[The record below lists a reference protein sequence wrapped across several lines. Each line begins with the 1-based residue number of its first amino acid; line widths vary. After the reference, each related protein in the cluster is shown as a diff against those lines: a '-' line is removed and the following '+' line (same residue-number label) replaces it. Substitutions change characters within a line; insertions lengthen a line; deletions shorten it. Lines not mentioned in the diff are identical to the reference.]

1 MPRLWR
7 GLEKPETPETLGQ
20 QIRKSMRYSLEIRKF
35 IYSQYFFGG
44 LRIALGVSLPA
55 ILMLTVFHNR
65 ELGFTIATGAL
76 GASVVDMPGPLKY
89 KHNEMLACTVIGFLS
104 ALATGIASANAV
116 TLWLTVVPLTF
127 VLSLVVV
134 YGNRWPQISFAT
146 LFMMIVTLE
155 EHFTPM
161 QALINASWILLGGLW
176 YTYWATFVS
185 RLLVYRIER
194 QALAESVFRCA
205 EYLLAR
211 SAFYDLD
218 ANLDECY
225 RKLIENQ
232 IAAVERQDAAR
243 DIVLR
248 NLPKL
253 RSGKLDAR
261 RVMLFNLFI
270 NVVDLHEMFVGAHT
284 DYPLVR
290 NTFGGQDIL
299 IFYRDLMRKTALD
312 LEDIG
317 LAVLQNRPARAR
329 INVKAE
335 LRAIEYELDQM
346 RRHDVPQKNP
356 EAYSAVSAAFRRL
369 WSATRL
375 IDKMRR
381 QTRHDPSITETVIRV
396 DPTLSRFVSSRRVPF
411 MQIFSNLTMASPSFR
426 HALRVTIAVG
436 VGFWLGRLL
445 PLTNAYWIVM
455 TTVIILKPGYSLTK
469 QRNVQRIIG
478 TAIGCTACVGL
489 ILVVKDPHVLLVAM
503 FACMVMSYSLLLF
516 NYTASVVFTSAY
528 VLLMLHLLAPGGMR
542 LIGERAID
550 TAVGCAIAIA
560 ASHLF
565 PYWEYRLMGKQVR
578 DMIGAMRS
586 YLEASWWWTGK
597 PSAQTEVKSTADVNL
612 FADANAGTA
621 QAAMTALARMEAGE
635 TSTSVANEDGDGLS
649 LVVSNQA
656 TASAETAATAETVVS
671 NGSNAA
677 GIAHNEIGAD
687 FDRQAAAASA
697 MDTSGE
703 AQPPAPTE
711 PVDGPDR
718 RFAGVA
724 ADTRAGATAK
734 TSNQP
739 AIAEMSS
746 NTSSDRPP
754 AASKKKPA
762 TGESATATAISGAS
776 AAAAIAA
783 EALDS
788 DFRYRLARKNVHIA
802 FANLGQAFQ
811 RMMLEP
817 KAQQKFVPELND
829 LLIRSH
835 VLASQITAAGPL
847 LQSVGKSAAGH
858 AAQPVQRALT
868 VIRDNLTQAQDGV
881 PAPEDQAE
889 QSKLLTRELDSMVV
903 GAERAEDIPVDAV
916 QDLKLLAHQCKQ
928 MLTASLLIRKDASL
942 INLPE

>member
-1 MPRLWR
+1 
-7 GLEKPETPETLGQ
+7 
-20 QIRKSMRYSLEIRKF
+20 MRYSLEIRKF

-104 ALATGIASANAV
+104 ALATGIASANVV
-116 TLWLTVVPLTF
+116 TLWLAVVPLTF

-155 EHFTPM
+155 DHFTPM
-161 QALINASWILLGGLW
+161 QALVNASWILLGGLW

-185 RLLVYRIER
+185 RSLVYRIER
-194 QALAESVFRCA
+194 QALAESVFSCA
-205 EYLLAR
+205 EYLIAR

-225 RKLIENQ
+225 RKLIEKQ

-290 NTFGGQDIL
+290 NTFGGADIL

-356 EAYSAVSAAFRRL
+356 EAYSAVSSAFRRL

-578 DMIGAMRS
+578 DMIGAMRN

-597 PSAQTEVKSTADVNL
+597 PSTHAEAKSTADANL
-612 FADANAGTA
+612 FADANAGIA
-621 QAAMTALARMEAGE
+621 QAATAALARVEAGE
-635 TSTSVANEDGDGLS
+635 TELA
-649 LVVSNQA
+649 A
-656 TASAETAATAETVVS
+656 TANASRSLASEDDAGPSPIVSDRATALAETVVS

-677 GIAHNEIGAD
+677 GLANDEIAANV
-687 FDRQAAAASA
+687 DRQAVVASA
-697 MDTSGE
+697 INTSGE
-703 AQPPAPTE
+703 AQSPAPMKQA
-711 PVDGPDR
+711 DGSAR
-718 RFAGVA
+718 
-724 ADTRAGATAK
+724 TLAGAAAK
-734 TSNQP
+734 TADQP
-739 AIAEMSS
+739 AVTE
-746 NTSSDRPP
+746 TSSKPP
-754 AASKKKPA
+754 VAASKKKA

-802 FANLGQAFQ
+802 FANLAQAFQ

-817 KAQQKFVPELND
+817 KAQQRFVPELND

-903 GAERAEDIPVDAV
+903 GAERAQDIPVDAV

>member
-1 MPRLWR
+1 
-7 GLEKPETPETLGQ
+7 
-20 QIRKSMRYSLEIRKF
+20 MRYSLEIRKF

-104 ALATGIASANAV
+104 ALATGIASANVV

-161 QALINASWILLGGLW
+161 QALVNASWILLGGLW

-185 RLLVYRIER
+185 RSLVYRIER
-194 QALAESVFRCA
+194 QALAESVFSCA

-225 RKLIENQ
+225 RKLIEKQ
-232 IAAVERQDAAR
+232 IAAVERQDGAR

-356 EAYSAVSAAFRRL
+356 EAYSAVSSAFRRL

-578 DMIGAMRS
+578 DMIGAMRN

-597 PSAQTEVKSTADVNL
+597 PSAQAEAKSTADANV

-621 QAAMTALARMEAGE
+621 QAATAALARVEAGKTELATAGDAFPSSASGNGDGPSPVVSDWATALAEM
-635 TSTSVANEDGDGLS
+635 
-649 LVVSNQA
+649 VVSNR
-656 TASAETAATAETVVS
+656 SDAADLGNDEK
-671 NGSNAA
+671 AA
-677 GIAHNEIGAD
+677 N
-687 FDRQAAAASA
+687 FDRQALAASA
-697 MDTSGE
+697 VDTSGE
-703 AQPPAPTE
+703 TPSPVPMKQTNGPAQTL
-711 PVDGPDR
+711 
-718 RFAGVA
+718 
-724 ADTRAGATAK
+724 AGATAK
-734 TSNQP
+734 TSDQP
-739 AIAEMSS
+739 SVTETSS
-746 NTSSDRPP
+746 NRP
-754 AASKKKPA
+754 AGASKKKPVA
-762 TGESATATAISGAS
+762 GESAAATAISGAS

-889 QSKLLTRELDSMVV
+889 QLKLLTRELDSMVV

-928 MLTASLLIRKDASL
+928 MLMASLLIRKDASL

>member
-1 MPRLWR
+1 
-7 GLEKPETPETLGQ
+7 
-20 QIRKSMRYSLEIRKF
+20 MRYSLEIRKF

-55 ILMLTVFHNR
+55 VIMLTVFHNR

-76 GASVVDMPGPLKY
+76 GACVVDMPGPLKY

-104 ALATGIASANAV
+104 ALATGIASANVV

-127 VLSLVVV
+127 VLSLIVV

-155 EHFTPM
+155 DHFTPM
-161 QALINASWILLGGLW
+161 QALINASWILVGGLW
-176 YTYWATFVS
+176 YTYWATLVS
-185 RLLVYRIER
+185 RWLVYRIER
-194 QALAESVFRCA
+194 QALAESVFSCA

-211 SAFYDLD
+211 ADFYDLD
-218 ANLDECY
+218 ANIDECY
-225 RKLIENQ
+225 RKLIEKQ
-232 IAAVERQDAAR
+232 ILAVERQDAAR

-253 RSGKLDAR
+253 RSGKLDPR
-261 RVMLFNLFI
+261 RAMLFNLFI

-290 NTFGGQDIL
+290 NTFGGADIL
-299 IFYRDLMRKTALD
+299 IFYRDLMRKSALD

-317 LAVLQNRPARAR
+317 LAVLQNRPARPK

-346 RRHDVPQKNP
+346 RKHEVPQKNP
-356 EAYSAVSAAFRRL
+356 EAYSAVSSAFRRL

-381 QTRHDPSITETVIRV
+381 HTRHDPGITETEIRV
-396 DPTLSRFVSSRRVPF
+396 DPKLSRFVSSRRVPF
-411 MQIFSNLTMASPSFR
+411 MQIFSNLTMSSPSFR

-436 VGFWLGRLL
+436 IGFWIGRLL

-469 QRNVQRIIG
+469 QRNAQRIVG

-489 ILVVKDPHVLLVAM
+489 IFAVKDPHVLLVAM

-565 PYWEYRLMGKQVR
+565 PYWEYRLMGKQVH
-578 DMIGAMRS
+578 DMIGAMRN

-597 PSAQTEVKSTADVNL
+597 PAAQAELKSAANGANAPL
-612 FADANAGTA
+612 FADANAATA
-621 QAAMTALARMEAGE
+621 EASTTALARAAVPALALTEQDGSASMTAPANEAG
-635 TSTSVANEDGDGLS
+635 
-649 LVVSNQA
+649 A
-656 TASAETAATAETVVS
+656 TATATSKTKPVSGESTAATA
-671 NGSNAA
+671 
-677 GIAHNEIGAD
+677 
-687 FDRQAAAASA
+687 Q
-697 MDTSGE
+697 
-703 AQPPAPTE
+703 
-711 PVDGPDR
+711 
-718 RFAGVA
+718 
-724 ADTRAGATAK
+724 
-734 TSNQP
+734 
-739 AIAEMSS
+739 
-746 NTSSDRPP
+746 
-754 AASKKKPA
+754 
-762 TGESATATAISGAS
+762 SGAS
-776 AAAAIAA
+776 AAAAEAA
-783 EALDS
+783 SALDS

-829 LLIRSH
+829 LLVRSH

-868 VIRDNLTQAQDGV
+868 VIRDNLTQAQEGV

-889 QSKLLTRELDSMVV
+889 QSKQLTVELDSMVV
-903 GAERAEDIPVDAV
+903 GAERAEDIPFDAV

-928 MLTASLLIRKDASL
+928 MLTASFLIRKNASL